1 MSIESILKQ
10 RDAFVKDVDQA
21 MAMAVVKPEA
31 LNRPIAL
38 REARVADIA
47 TRITALE
54 TMRKAQNQRID
65 SDIAAL
71 KADQDQLTK
80 TIKADRERMAA
91 ATVPA
96 ETVAE
101 KKP

>member
-10 RDAFVKDVDQA
+10 RDAFVKDIDQA
-21 MAMAVVKPEA
+21 LSMAAVKPEA
-31 LNRPIAL
+31 LNRPVAL

-47 TRITALE
+47 SRIAVLE
-54 TMRKAQNQRID
+54 TMRKEQNQRID

-91 ATVPA
+91 VTAPAVPA
-96 ETVAE
+96 A
-101 KKP
+101 